1 MTNAKFTI
9 DRAALPGQI
18 GGVLGTL
25 TLMVWLGWPYALAF
39 CVGAIVGSFRINS

>member
-18 GGVLGTL
+18 GGVLSTL
-25 TLMVWLGWPYALAF
+25 ILWVWLGWPFAVAF
-39 CVGAIVGSFRINS
+39 MVGAVVGSFRINS